1 MRTSVVFHV
10 DDPGRW
16 AHALRNVSN
25 LIDALNGEPWAIEV
39 LANGEAVRFYVSD
52 NAQTGVELMNTLAA
66 RGVVFAACNNA
77 LRASRIA
84 PESLPGYVTLVP
96 AGVLELARKQREG
109 YAYIKV

>member
-1 MRTSVVFHV
+1 MVTSVVFHWT
-10 DDPGRW
+10 PGPR

-52 NAQTGVELMNTLAA
+52 DAQTDAALMSRLAA

-77 LRASRIA
+77 LRANRIA
-84 PESLPGYVTLVP
+84 PESLPEFVKVVP
-96 AGVLELARKQREG
+96 AGGLELARKQREG